1 MEELDFFE
9 CSSGDLWSGH
19 QTGSQDFHS
28 WCISPLSHSH
38 FKGATLISA
47 AGNGIAPILDYQ
59 FELSIERIKQQCLVL
74 IYKMEMDI
82 SEKNE
87 CEGQG
92 NQPTEGL
99 PEKAWASG
107 KKN

>member
-1 MEELDFFE
+1 MSVLLEIYGVDTKQV
-9 CSSGDLWSGH
+9 H
-19 QTGSQDFHS
+19 K
-28 WCISPLSHSH
+28 ISTAGAFPSLSHSH

-99 PEKAWASG
+99 PEKAWAWG